1 MSEFLLVLIA
11 GLLVYLVYDRE
22 KEKKPQKNKNVID
35 NSLMDMIGK
44 YCEISLKE
52 WLVYIDGDYT
62 LTGIIKEM
70 DDDWLVIEV
79 TKKNKIKTKVI
90 RKSLISHI
98 KIVNQK

>member
-70 DDDWLVIEV
+70 DDEWLVIEV